1 MYSRY
6 ASLEIC
12 LRKQKQQKALGK
24 LTKNTLIYCCF
35 ASVLHLF
42 YFVAVSLFMCFVKP
56 STNEGRMHVATYI
69 SIYKWYLP
77 ANRQTP
83 ETFATAAETSR
94 VRRSRCITQKNQ
106 LKHDKQLKM
115 QLLRPALLFWF
126 AQVFLHT
133 YTTAVGRRKKQTPA
147 IVVNFTCWKLIVLFL
162 LSWQLNANSA
172 ETTLVAQLLYIRTA
186 GACCFR
192 FHIFTFLH
200 FCISQLKTT
209 LDQLQFNRGSKSTWT
224 LPLRVPK

>member
-1 MYSRY
+1 MHLHSQCQFHLCHWL
-6 ASLEIC
+6 A
-12 LRKQKQQKALGK
+12 
-24 LTKNTLIYCCF
+24 F
-35 ASVLHLF
+35 ASHCRPLLPPRLHLP
-42 YFVAVSLFMCFVKP
+42 YYGGAMLPLFSPLMPPDNRKP

-77 ANRQTP
+77 ANRRTP
-83 ETFATAAETSR
+83 ETFATAAEISR

-172 ETTLVAQLLYIRTA
+172 DTTLVAQLLYIRTA